1 MGSDTT
7 VLDQALELAVQESD
21 ALEAGNVEA
30 AFALAAKRLT
40 VQESCL
46 GNSSGALSS
55 EAIGEKLEQLRKLQG
70 RLMDEARS
78 LHARLSNDLHRLRRE
93 HTRLSGYGSQ
103 SRVLPLVNRFVSKRG

>member
-7 VLDQALELAVQESD
+7 GLDQALDLADQESE

-30 AFALAAKRLT
+30 AFALASRRLT
-40 VQESCL
+40 LQESCL
-46 GNSSGALSS
+46 DSDGALPS

-78 LHARLSNDLHRLRRE
+78 LHARLSDDLHRLRRE